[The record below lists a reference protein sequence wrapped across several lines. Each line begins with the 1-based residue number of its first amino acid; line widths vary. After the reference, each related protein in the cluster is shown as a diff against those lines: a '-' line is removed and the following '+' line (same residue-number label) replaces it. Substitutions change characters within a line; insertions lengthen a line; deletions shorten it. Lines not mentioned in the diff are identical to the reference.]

1 MSGPWNLHVCQSL
14 LKIFKSRSQVKR
26 TPKDNAINEV
36 IFQTLNVLEVVDF
49 RFISAFNI
57 PAYIMSSEF
66 THKVVMK
73 FIPAQFP
80 CTNIFDVKV
89 FEPILRIQ
97 RFSIWPIAKTCYNLW
112 KIHCSLCMHEW
123 GFEYDIVCS
132 ND

>member
-1 MSGPWNLHVCQSL
+1 MIHCPVSNSYSQLCHMIKQTVHVRAMKLTCMSVTFE
-14 LKIFKSRSQVKR
+14 KVKCI
-26 TPKDNAINEV
+26 PKDNSINEV

-97 RFSIWPIAKTCYNLW
+97 RFSI
-112 KIHCSLCMHEW
+112 
-123 GFEYDIVCS
+123 
-132 ND
+132 

>member
-1 MSGPWNLHVCQSL
+1 MT
-14 LKIFKSRSQVKR
+14 SRRVER
-26 TPKDNAINEV
+26 TWIRTGGYGRFRGDWVNEV

-73 FIPAQFP
+73 FIQAQFP

-97 RFSIWPIAKTCYNLW
+97 RFSI
-112 KIHCSLCMHEW
+112 
-123 GFEYDIVCS
+123 
-132 ND
+132 